1 MSDISVHHRA
11 CHLCEA
17 ICGLTIQTEGERIL
31 SIKGDPLDS
40 FSRGHICPKAVAL
53 QDIQNDPDRLRHPMR
68 RCGDEWQA
76 ISWEEAY
83 ELVAERLAEIRE
95 RHGANAVAIYQGNP
109 SVHNYGLM
117 THSNYFLGLL
127 KTRNRFSA
135 TSVDQLPHHMASY
148 FMFGHQ
154 LMVPVPDIDRTDFL
168 IVMGGNPLASNGS
181 LMTAPDIKNRL
192 KSIRERGGR
201 ILVID
206 PRKTETADVADEHWF
221 VRPGQDVYLLL
232 SLLYVF
238 THELQTQLPSLPDYI
253 DSQALAPLCADFKPE
268 NTAPVTGVSADNVR
282 ELANRWLSAES
293 AVCYGRMGVSV
304 QAQGALCQWLIN
316 VLNIVSGNFDRAGGA
331 MFTRPA
337 VDLLKVTAAQG
348 GRGHYN
354 KFQSR
359 VRGLPEF
366 GGELPVS
373 ALAEEIL
380 TPGEGQIKAMLTVAG
395 NPLVST
401 PNSGQLTKAFE
412 SLDFMVSVDM
422 FLNET
427 SRHADLILPPCSPL
441 ERDHYD
447 LIFNVLAVRNVAK
460 YSPPLYKRSRWG
472 KNSVREDWQ
481 ILLTLAKKLNR
492 GSFGKR
498 LENRIMYGMMG
509 LLKPSGILNTL
520 LKSGP
525 YRMTLDKLKKSPHGL
540 DLGELQPCLPQRLF
554 HKDKR
559 LQLTPETYL
568 QALQSLTLPQF
579 LPQPQADEF
588 TLIGR
593 RHIRCNNSW
602 LHNSQRLTK
611 GKSRC
616 TLLMNAEDAAQ
627 RGVEEGAQVK
637 VTSRVGAVV
646 ATAELTDALMPGVV
660 SLPHGWGH
668 HQPETRLQVAARV
681 AGVNCNELTD
691 DQQIDTLSGNAAL
704 NGVAVTLALA

>member
-1 MSDISVHHRA
+1 MTSKTHLRTCS
-11 CHLCEA
+11 LCEA
-17 ICGLTIQTEGERIL
+17 TCGIRIQQSPQGDIL
-31 SIKGDPLDS
+31 SIKGDPDDP
-40 FSRGHICPKAVAL
+40 FSRGYICPKATAL
-53 QDIQNDPDRLRHPMR
+53 QDLHNDEDRLRQPLKKTSS
-68 RCGDEWQA
+68 GWQA
-76 ISWEEAY
+76 ISWQQAITEA
-83 ELVAERLAEIRE
+83 AEGLQRVQEA
-95 RHGANAVAIYQGNP
+95 HGRDAVGSYLGNP
-109 SVHNYGLM
+109 NVHNYG
-117 THSNYFLGLL
+117 NLL
-127 KTRNRFSA
+127 FGPMLLRAIGSRNKFSA

-154 LMVPVPDIDRTDFL
+154 LQIPVPDIDRTDFL

-206 PRKTETADVADEHWF
+206 PRKTETAGVADEHWF

-238 THELQTQLPSLPDYI
+238 THELSERLPSLPEYI
-253 DSQALAPLCADFKPE
+253 DSAPLAPLCAEFKPE
-268 NTAPVTGVSADNVR
+268 NTEAVTGIAAEQVR
-282 ELANRWLSAES
+282 ELANSWLTAES

-304 QAQGALCQWLIN
+304 QAHGALCQWLIN

-348 GRGHYN
+348 ERGHYD
-354 KFQSR
+354 KYRSR

-373 ALAEEIL
+373 VMAEEIL

-395 NPLVST
+395 NPLLST
-401 PNSGQLTKAFE
+401 PNSGQLSRAFE

-422 FLNET
+422 FINET
-427 SRHADLILPPCSPL
+427 SRHADIILPPCSPL

-447 LIFNVLAVRNVAK
+447 LIFNLLAVRNVAK

-472 KNSVREDWQ
+472 KDSVREDWQ

-498 LENRIMYGMMG
+498 LENRFMYTMMG

-525 YRMTLDKLKKSPHGL
+525 YRMTLEKLKKSPHGL
-540 DLGELQPCLPQRLF
+540 DLGELQPCMPQRLF

-559 LQLTPETYL
+559 VQLTPEVYC
-568 QALQSLTLPQF
+568 QAVNNLALSP
-579 LPQPQADEF
+579 PVPGHGEF
-588 TLIGR
+588 PLIGR

-602 LHNSQRLTK
+602 LHNSQRLIK
-611 GKSRC
+611 GKNRC
-616 TLLMNAEDAAQ
+616 TLMLNPQDAEQA
-627 RGVEEGAQVK
+627 GISEGAQVRIR
-637 VTSRVGAVV
+637 SRVGELV
-646 ATAELTDALMPGVV
+646 ADAEITADLMPGVV

-668 HQPETRLQVAARV
+668 HQADARLQVAAS
-681 AGVNCNELTD
+681 APGVNCNELTD
-691 DQQIDTLSGNAAL
+691 DCQVDALSGNAAL
-704 NGVAVTLALA
+704 NGVTVSLELA